1 MGLQPFQASLWQP
14 LPGHRKPAPDP
25 GGGLWGYGETEN
37 GTENEAVTENDMKIE
52 DMEIETKNRKE
63 GES

>member
-1 MGLQPFQASLWQP
+1 MGRKKTPKEGRIGST
-14 LPGHRKPAPDP
+14 PGVKAEAIREN
-25 GGGLWGYGETEN
+25 ETEN